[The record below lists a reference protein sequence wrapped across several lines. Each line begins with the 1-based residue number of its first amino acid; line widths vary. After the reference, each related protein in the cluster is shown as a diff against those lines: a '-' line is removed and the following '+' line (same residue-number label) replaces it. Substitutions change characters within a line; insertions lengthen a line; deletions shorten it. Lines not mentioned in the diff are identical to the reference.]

1 MRMQITK
8 RIMFLF
14 FVFAVLAPSFFLSS
28 VPSFAAGGG
37 KDGETLSIA
46 VIPFEEVQLTA
57 EKFKGVV
64 RALEEV
70 TGRNVQW
77 FFPTSYA
84 SLIESQSRGFIEIGY
99 YGPRSYVDA
108 HKNSGGKIVAFAQA
122 MWGGG
127 PYREKKPGYHSYLIV
142 KADSTYKTVA
152 DLKGKIVAMT
162 DPASTSGDLI
172 PKVQMGKHL
181 GTKISKYFSKTFYAG
196 GHDAAALSVLE
207 NRADA
212 AFVADVTLDWAVDA
226 KRFGPKDF
234 RIIWKSSL
242 LPLDPFAWRTDL
254 PDDLK
259 EKIKEAFLHLNKV
272 DYGKAYLKA
281 VRSDSIEL
289 CSDSDFDPIREAY
302 GDIEEWE

>member
-1 MRMQITK
+1 MNGLIRK
-8 RIMFLF
+8 RIAFLI
-14 FVFAVLAPSFFLSS
+14 FVFLLLIPLFVLSNGS
-28 VPSFAAGGG
+28 SFAAGKG
-37 KDGETLSIA
+37 KKGETLSIA

-70 TGRNVQW
+70 TGRNVEW

-84 SLIESQSRGFIEIGY
+84 SLIEAQSRGFIQIGY

-108 HKNSGGKIVAFAQA
+108 HKNSNGKIEAFAQA
-122 MWGGG
+122 MWGAG

-142 KADSTYKTVA
+142 KTDSAYKSVA
-152 DLKGKIVAMT
+152 DLKGKVVALT

-181 GTKISKYFSKTFYAG
+181 GMKISKYFSKTFYAG

-226 KRFGPKDF
+226 GRFGPKDF
-234 RIIWKSSL
+234 RIIWKSKL

-259 EKIKEAFLHLNKV
+259 QSIKKAFLHLNEV

-289 CSDSDFDPIREAY
+289 CDDSAFDPIREAY
-302 GDIEEWE
+302 GDIEKWE